1 MVLDKKIKLQLM
13 LEQLKLTNELLKNDC
28 LRPAQR
34 LKYQEER
41 DILKKDIDD
50 MIIDLFNIIKN

>member
-28 LRPAQR
+28 LRPYQR

-41 DILKKDIDD
+41 DVLKKDIDD